1 MQVSKI
7 LPTRI
12 VDANAEYRG
21 VPAKILMANAGRAA
35 AREIL
40 RKFGKP
46 KKAQIFC
53 GGGGNGGDGFVV
65 AAELLNINPRDFS
78 GEVEVILAVPES
90 QIRSAAARY
99 HFKKITSLTPQLTG
113 GLTERLTLAIH
124 KYSPNINFDGDILID
139 ALLGVGA
146 AGKLKSP
153 FDAIVRRLRNARGK
167 LVSLDVPT
175 GNLKPDLVVAFHSSK
190 NSRNEVACP
199 ERAKRIEVVV
209 PIGIPKIAETHFGP
223 GDAEFY
229 FPRRAEN
236 SRKGKNGRVIV
247 IGGSAEF
254 VGAPLFAATGALASG
269 VDLVDLFV
277 PAVNF
282 AAARKFSPNFLV
294 KKFRGNPEF
303 LTSEAAAEIL
313 KFAEK
318 TNAAIVVGCG
328 LGRNSETAEAVRLL
342 ARKSRQPLVF
352 DADALLPDLPKF
364 ISKKVVLTPHARELE
379 RLGGNAKLLAKNLNA
394 VILKKG
400 RVDEIISP
408 DGRVRWNDSGD
419 PILTAGGTGDTLA
432 GVVGGLLARGIE
444 PFEAAG
450 IAAFLIG
457 LAGERLAVKSESIT
471 PQMLAKKIPSI
482 IHEIL
487 TKKS

>member
-1 MQVSKI
+1 M
-7 LPTRI
+7 
-12 VDANAEYRG
+12 
-21 VPAKILMANAGRAA
+21 PAKILMANAGRAA

-65 AAELLNINPRDFS
+65 AAELLEINPRDFS

-99 HFKKITSLTPQLTG
+99 HFKKITSLTSQISG
-113 GLTERLTLAIH
+113 VLTLAIR
-124 KYSPNINFDGDILID
+124 KYSPKIKFDGDILID
-139 ALLGVGA
+139 ALLGIGA
-146 AGKLKSP
+146 EGKLKKP
-153 FDAIVRRLRNARGK
+153 FAEIVKKIQKATFSNLQFPTSNFQS
-167 LVSLDVPT
+167 LISLDVPT

-190 NSRNEVACP
+190 NSANE
-199 ERAKRIEVVV
+199 RVV

-223 GDAEFY
+223 GDVEFY

-236 SRKGKNGRVIV
+236 SRKGENGRVIV

-254 VGAPLFAATGALASG
+254 VGAPIFAAAGALASG

-282 AAARKFSPNFLV
+282 AATRKFSPNFLV

-303 LTSEAAAEIL
+303 LTCEATDEIF
-313 KFAEK
+313 KFAKK

-328 LGRNSETAEAVRLL
+328 LGRNSETMEAVKLL

-364 ISKKVVLTPHARELE
+364 ISKKVVLTPHAGELE

-400 RVDEIISP
+400 RVDEIISQ
-408 DGRVRWNDSGD
+408 DSRIRWNDSGN

-432 GVVGGLLARGIE
+432 GVVGGLLARGID

-450 IAAFLIG
+450 IAAFLVG

-471 PQMLAKKIPSI
+471 PQMLAREIPKIIS
-482 IHEIL
+482 EIFNQ
-487 TKKS
+487 KF